1 MRAHTQ
7 LSPYLETCCL
17 RVSANVSY
25 QHACEDVELFTGIRV
40 AAKTQ
45 QRLVHRQSFDLPN
58 VDVPVEE
65 LSVDGGKIRIRTPQ
79 GEPCIWKDY
88 KGVCLHDAA
97 IGAFFQDNAA
107 AIDWV
112 NNQPL
117 AEIVTCL
124 GDGHD
129 GIWNIITQLAP
140 NRQRREV
147 LDWYHLVE
155 NLHRVGG
162 SLRRLT
168 LAESLLWQGKVDDVL
183 ALFANC
189 TNKLAQNFCNYLNK
203 HRHRLVNYQYYQAE
217 QICSIGSG
225 AVESAVKQI
234 DRRTKISGAQWQ
246 LENIPQVL
254 AHRCAYLNGQL
265 TV

>member
-1 MRAHTQ
+1 MLPLTEKQAEKLEVRPHTQ

-25 QHACEDVELFTGIRV
+25 QDAQSDVELFTGIKV

-45 QRLVHRQSFDLPN
+45 QRLVHRQNFEPAV

-88 KGVCLHDAA
+88 KAVCIHDSA
-97 IGAFFQDNAA
+97 IEAFFQDNTAL
-107 AIDWV
+107 IDWV

-124 GDGHD
+124 GDGDD

-140 NRQRREV
+140 NRQRREI

-155 NLHRVGG
+155 NLHKVGG
-162 SLRRLT
+162 SWRRLT
-168 LAESLLWQGKVDDVL
+168 KAESLLWQGKVDDVL
-183 ALFANC
+183 ALFAALHKTC
-189 TNKLAQNFCNYLNK
+189 LL
-203 HRHRLVNYQYYQAE
+203 
-217 QICSIGSG
+217 
-225 AVESAVKQI
+225 
-234 DRRTKISGAQWQ
+234 RTFVTI
-246 LENIPQVL
+246 
-254 AHRCAYLNGQL
+254 
-265 TV
+265 